1 MKSHS
6 INDFDNFIAGW
17 TIDNTQLCDE
27 LIDYFEKSDKKKTG
41 KLGRGE
47 IDKKRK
53 NSTDL
58 SLSPYPDDLDDAP
71 KKYLKV
77 LLKVINE
84 YKKLYIYCDKQKE
97 EWGIREPFNIQ
108 RYFPNEGFYQWHSE
122 RGGLAKADR
131 HLVFMTYLNDVVDGG
146 ETEWYHQK
154 MKIKPEKGLTVIW
167 PTDWTYTHRGLTS
180 PTQTKYIATGWFNF
194 LS

>member
-6 INDFDNFIAGW
+6 INNLNNFIAGW

-41 KLGRGE
+41 KIGKGE

-58 SLSPYPDDLDDAP
+58 SMSPYPDDLDDAP
-71 KKYLKV
+71 KEYLDV

-84 YKKLYIYCDKQKE
+84 YKKLYFYCDKQKE
-97 EWGIREPFNIQ
+97 EWGMREPFNIQ
-108 RYFPNEGFYQWHSE
+108 RYFPNEGFYQWHCE

-146 ETEWYHQK
+146 ETEWYYQK
-154 MKIKPEKGLTVIW
+154 IKIKPEKGLTVIW

-180 PTQTKYIATGWFNF
+180 PIQTKYIATGWFNF
-194 LS
+194 FT

>member
-6 INDFDNFIAGW
+6 INNLNNFIAGW

-41 KLGRGE
+41 KIGKGE

-58 SLSPYPDDLDDAP
+58 SMSPYPDDLDDAP
-71 KKYLKV
+71 KEYLDV

-84 YKKLYIYCDKQKE
+84 YKKLYFYCDKQKE
-97 EWGIREPFNIQ
+97 EWGMREPFNIQ
-108 RYFPNEGFYQWHSE
+108 RYFPNEGFYQWHCE

-146 ETEWYHQK
+146 ETEWYYQK
-154 MKIKPEKGLTVIW
+154 IKIKPEKGLTVIW

-180 PTQTKYIATGWFNF
+180 PIQTKYIATGWFNF
-194 LS
+194 FP